1 MSKTTLKTILM
12 LILGLTHLHHGESQ
26 VFVAN
31 QRIIESMNLGVCWD
45 TFILETHCHGYVWEI
60 SKKSSHL
67 RRSKGGFRDHFVWWR
82 NFGVYCCIVNLL
94 ILASMETCLLGG
106 MVDGVTR
113 LYNKDW
119 IVLAQQLNGGISFQ
133 TISYTI
139 FRQHIR
145 IMTQSCSIPKR
156 VHRVLVGK
164 KILKHFEEKWASHSK
179 CENVI
184 FEA

>member
-1 MSKTTLKTILM
+1 
-12 LILGLTHLHHGESQ
+12 
-26 VFVAN
+26 
-31 QRIIESMNLGVCWD
+31 
-45 TFILETHCHGYVWEI
+45 
-60 SKKSSHL
+60 
-67 RRSKGGFRDHFVWWR
+67 
-82 NFGVYCCIVNLL
+82 
-94 ILASMETCLLGG
+94 METCLLGG

-164 KILKHFEEKWASHSK
+164 KILKRFEEQWASHSK

-184 FEA
+184 FEAWNGVVTSGCPIFQLFEKIKKC